1 MISQWSLWQFVESSS
16 TDFRKLSARLGT
28 NWKKGIPI
36 EVVTNATGH
45 VLSELRK
52 LGSVNPQARSGLPGK
67 AGSVVTDNGN
77 ALIDAPFPP
86 LGLAKDLKGEDG
98 KDGVWT
104 VEGLADRLIKTVGV
118 VETGLFYGVNGL
130 QVESGAQKPVAAY
143 FGMADGSVEVRRA

>member
-1 MISQWSLWQFVESSS
+1 MVP
-16 TDFRKLSARLGT
+16 SAT
-28 NWKKGIPI
+28 S
-36 EVVTNATGH
+36 H

-52 LGSVNPQARSGLPGK
+52 LGSHDPKARSGLPGK

-77 ALIDAPFPP
+77 SLIDAPFPP
-86 LGLAKDLKGEDG
+86 LGLASKDLLRSGKDEDG

-104 VEGLADRLIKTVGV
+104 VDGLADRLIKIVGV
-118 VETGLFYGVNGL
+118 VEMGLFYGANGA